1 MVGPKPVRPSTA
13 KSSFEKPA
21 EGKISKKPKK
31 PVAKAVTKIKSETK
45 PVSKTPAKAPSKKNN
60 NKDVKVEEDN
70 NKDVEVKEEEESSNE
85 VVTITDDQVKHDRN
99 SIRVTISFKI
109 FRLSLG

>member
-31 PVAKAVTKIKSETK
+31 PVAKAVTNIKSETK
-45 PVSKTPAKAPSKKNN
+45 PVSKTPAKTPSKKNN
-60 NKDVKVEEDN
+60 NKDVKVE
-70 NKDVEVKEEEESSNE
+70 EEEESSNE

-99 SIRVTISFKI
+99 SIRVTKSFII
-109 FRLSLG
+109 FTD

>member
-45 PVSKTPAKAPSKKNN
+45 PVSKTPAKTPSKKNN
-60 NKDVKVEEDN
+60 NKDVKVED
-70 NKDVEVKEEEESSNE
+70 ESSNE
-85 VVTITDDQVKHDRN
+85 VVTITDDQVKLDRN
-99 SIRVTISFKI
+99 RIRVTISFI
-109 FRLSLG
+109 ILD

>member
-45 PVSKTPAKAPSKKNN
+45 PVSKTPAKTPSKKNN
-60 NKDVKVEEDN
+60 NKDV
-70 NKDVEVKEEEESSNE
+70 EVKEEESSNE
-85 VVTITDDQVKHDRN
+85 VVTITDDQVKHDRY
-99 SIRVTISFKI
+99 SITVT
-109 FRLSLG
+109 

>member
-31 PVAKAVTKIKSETK
+31 PVAKAVTKTKSEIK
-45 PVSKTPAKAPSKKNN
+45 PVSKTPVKAPTKETN
-60 NKDVKVEEDN
+60 DN
-70 NKDVEVKEEEESSNE
+70 EVVESSNE
-85 VVTITDDQVKHDRN
+85 VVNITDEQVETT
-99 SIRVTISFKI
+99 V
-109 FRLSLG
+109 

>member
-31 PVAKAVTKIKSETK
+31 PVAKAVTNIKSETK

-60 NKDVKVEEDN
+60 NKDVKVEDESSN
-70 NKDVEVKEEEESSNE
+70 EVEVNEESSNE
-85 VVTITDDQVKHDRN
+85 VVTITDDQVKLDRKR
-99 SIRVTISFKI
+99 IRVTISFI
-109 FRLSLG
+109 ILD

>member
-31 PVAKAVTKIKSETK
+31 PVAKAVTKIRSETK
-45 PVSKTPAKAPSKKNN
+45 PVSKTPAKTPSKKNN
-60 NKDVKVEEDN
+60 NKDV
-70 NKDVEVKEEEESSNE
+70 EVKEEESSNE

-99 SIRVTISFKI
+99 SIRVRISFKI

>member
-31 PVAKAVTKIKSETK
+31 PVAKAVTNIKSETK
-45 PVSKTPAKAPSKKNN
+45 PVSKTPAKTPSKKNN
-60 NKDVKVEEDN
+60 NKDV
-70 NKDVEVKEEEESSNE
+70 EVKEEESSNE
-85 VVTITDDQVKHDRN
+85 VVTITDDQVKHDRY
-99 SIRVTISFKI
+99 SITVT
-109 FRLSLG
+109 

>member
-60 NKDVKVEEDN
+60 NKDVKVEDESSN
-70 NKDVEVKEEEESSNE
+70 EVEVKEESSNE
-85 VVTITDDQVKHDRN
+85 VVTITDDQVKLDRN
-99 SIRVTISFKI
+99 SIRVTISFII
-109 FRLSLG
+109 FRLRLG

>member
-21 EGKISKKPKK
+21 EGKLSKKPKK
-31 PVAKAVTKIKSETK
+31 PVPKAVTKIKSETK
-45 PVSKTPAKAPSKKNN
+45 PVSKTPAKTPSKKNN
-60 NKDVKVEEDN
+60 NKDVKVE
-70 NKDVEVKEEEESSNE
+70 EEEESSNE

>member
-31 PVAKAVTKIKSETK
+31 PVAKAVTKAKSETK
-45 PVSKTPAKAPSKKNN
+45 PVSKTPAKAPSKETN
-60 NKDVKVEEDN
+60 D
-70 NKDVEVKEEEESSNE
+70 NE
-85 VVTITDDQVKHDRN
+85 VVESSSEVVNITDEQVE
-99 SIRVTISFKI
+99 STV
-109 FRLSLG
+109 

>member
-31 PVAKAVTKIKSETK
+31 PVAKAVTKSKSETK
-45 PVSKTPAKAPSKKNN
+45 PVSKTPAKTPSKKNN
-60 NKDVKVEEDN
+60 NKDV
-70 NKDVEVKEEEESSNE
+70 EVEESSNE
-85 VVTITDDQVKHDRN
+85 VVTITDDQVKHDIN
-99 SIRVTISFKI
+99 SIRVTKSFII

>member
-31 PVAKAVTKIKSETK
+31 PVAKAVTKTKSETK
-45 PVSKTPAKAPSKKNN
+45 SVSKTPVKAPSKETN
-60 NKDVKVEEDN
+60 DN
-70 NKDVEVKEEEESSNE
+70 EVVESSNE
-85 VVTITDDQVKHDRN
+85 VVNITDEQVESTVCWQH
-99 SIRVTISFKI
+99 
-109 FRLSLG
+109 

>member
-31 PVAKAVTKIKSETK
+31 PVAKAVTKAKSETK
-45 PVSKTPAKAPSKKNN
+45 PVSKTPVKAPSKETN
-60 NKDVKVEEDN
+60 DN
-70 NKDVEVKEEEESSNE
+70 EVVESSNE
-85 VVTITDDQVKHDRN
+85 VVNITDEQVE
-99 SIRVTISFKI
+99 STV
-109 FRLSLG
+109 

>member
-45 PVSKTPAKAPSKKNN
+45 PVSKTPAKTPSKKNN
-60 NKDVKVEEDN
+60 NKDVKVEDESSN
-70 NKDVEVKEEEESSNE
+70 EVEVKEESSNE
-85 VVTITDDQVKHDRN
+85 VVTITDDQVKLDRN
-99 SIRVTISFKI
+99 RIRVTISFNI
-109 FRLSLG
+109 LD

>member
-31 PVAKAVTKIKSETK
+31 PVAKAVTKTKSETK
-45 PVSKTPAKAPSKKNN
+45 PVPKTPAKAPSKETN
-60 NKDVKVEEDN
+60 DN
-70 NKDVEVKEEEESSNE
+70 EVVESSNE
-85 VVTITDDQVKHDRN
+85 VVNITDEQVE
-99 SIRVTISFKI
+99 
-109 FRLSLG
+109 